1 MRGMGTAAKRPDAS
15 RSAQAFNLQQ
25 TIRYMLPYL
34 LIFKGRVILA
44 LVALVAAKA
53 ATLLLPYLLKLI
65 VDSLDSSLQPVVVL
79 PLLLLLAYGL
89 MRFGSVFFGEVRD
102 ALFSRVTEHAM
113 RQIGLKVFNHLHQ
126 QELSFHLERNTG
138 GISRDIERGTN
149 GLSFLMRFLM
159 FNIVPTLL
167 EIVLVAII
175 FWGLFSF
182 WYALIT
188 AIAVACYIWFT
199 VKVTEWRNQ
208 FIRDANQ
215 ADSATNGRAVDS
227 LLNYET
233 VKYFNNEAYEARI
246 YDEFLQKWE
255 TAKLKNRM
263 SLLLLNSGQA
273 LIIAAAITLMMLM
286 AAQGAVTKELTL
298 GDVAMVNAYML
309 QLFIPLN
316 FLGFVYREIRRALT
330 DLENMLGLLNRQSHI
345 VETSDAKTLQL
356 QQGKIE
362 FQNVHFSY
370 QTERPILQDFT
381 LTILPGQKVAVVGS
395 SGAGKSTL
403 ARLLYRFYDIQQG
416 HILLDGQDIKELTL
430 DSLRRAIAIVPQDTV
445 LFNSSIRDNIA
456 YGNPNATAADIE
468 QAIDMAHLRSFI
480 NSLPQGDA
488 TIVGERGLKVSG
500 GEKQRIAI
508 ARVLLKRSPIL
519 VFDEATSALDSQ
531 SEAAIL
537 QAMREVASGH
547 TSLVI
552 AHRLSTVIDADNI
565 VVLDQGKVVEQGQ
578 HQQLLALG
586 GYYARLWALQ
596 QKQHLQQRT
605 TAEG

>member
-25 TIRYMLPYL
+25 TFRYMLPYL
-34 LIFKGRVILA
+34 LTFKGRVILA
-44 LVALVAAKA
+44 LLALVAAKA

-330 DLENMLGLLNRQSHI
+330 DLENMLGLLNRQSQI
-345 VETSDAKTLQL
+345 VEASDAKPLQL

-370 QTERPILQDFT
+370 QTERAILQDFS

-508 ARVLLKRSPIL
+508 ARVLLKRCPIL

-578 HQQLLALG
+578 HQQLLAQG